1 MVPHAYRAGGAVLCG
16 HSTPASDSA
25 KRIPKRI
32 TGGWFLLRRF
42 VTASAALL
50 ALVAVASTA
59 MGANVPAAAT
69 EQGASRSIQHQTIG
83 REALAYYGAEIARF
97 KTEIWH
103 WQRVIGAPLTPAP
116 SRSLAELSP
125 IAIQRAAA
133 QWRVRLARV
142 HGEALHPPHLE
153 QFLCIHRYEGSWTDT
168 GAPYYGGLQMDVGF
182 QQSYG
187 GWLYATKGTADHWSP
202 LEQIWTAEKALKSR
216 GFWPWPNTARDCGL
230 I

>member
-1 MVPHAYRAGGAVLCG
+1 MVPPARISRRRCRSLRTQHAGLRHCKANQW
-16 HSTPASDSA
+16 
-25 KRIPKRI
+25 
-32 TGGWFLLRRF
+32 GWFLLRRF

-50 ALVAVASTA
+50 ALVAVVSTA
-59 MGANVPAAAT
+59 MGANVVPAAAT
-69 EQGASRSIQHQTIG
+69 KQGASRTIQQHQTVG

-97 KTEIWH
+97 KTETWH

-125 IAIQRAAA
+125 TAIQRAAS
-133 QWRVRLARV
+133 QWRVRLATV
-142 HGEALHPPHLE
+142 HADALHPPHLR
-153 QFLCIHRYEGSWTDT
+153 QLLCIHTYEGSWTDT

-182 QQSYG
+182 QESYG
-187 GWLYATKGTADHWSP
+187 HWLYVTKGTADHWSP

-230 I
+230 L